1 MERAMNMI
9 YAIPDQG
16 AIRYPQFSPE
26 AEMTPI
32 DCLEA
37 GEYWAVESITKWMQ
51 ADEREHELRDLLIE
65 RQSDIIRDS
74 LRQKWAKAVQRGEA

>member
-37 GEYWAVESITKWMQ
+37 GEYWAVESYVNWIRQPEQDM
-51 ADEREHELRDLLIE
+51 ELTDLLIE
-65 RQSDIIRDS
+65 RQSYISRDI